1 MFHGTM
7 VGLQDTQEHSEIQYN
22 GTCMQ
27 YKVDTNMGTTA
38 LRSLRHNIAHKKNRP
53 LVQHRLRFKCF
64 KFKET
69 PRTQHCMASFS
80 KSDILHPS
88 SSILLCFL
96 FSSRNINIPP
106 HSPFVQLQKGKPVAS
121 PDKRPY
127 HKHAVKSVKNCW

>member
-7 VGLQDTQEHSEIQYN
+7 VGLHDTQEHSEIQYN

-38 LRSLRHNIAHKKNRP
+38 LRSLRHRQGLRLPPCWETSVKHNIAHKNQP

-69 PRTQHCMASFS
+69 LQPNTAW
-80 KSDILHPS
+80 HPS
-88 SSILLCFL
+88 L
-96 FSSRNINIPP
+96 FS
-106 HSPFVQLQKGKPVAS
+106 VQFKE
-121 PDKRPY
+121 
-127 HKHAVKSVKNCW
+127 H